1 MVSQRISPQR
11 VGTDEAVD
19 HGIAHVFERNSVAP
33 QHKILEAAL
42 VKGCG
47 QLDLA
52 QLKKELAER
61 AEPGARRL
69 GVLDAGDSEKELFL
83 IRTVNA
89 GY

>member
-1 MVSQRISPQR
+1 MRPS
-11 VGTDEAVD
+11 T

-52 QLKKELAER
+52 QLKDELADDDQS
-61 AEPGARRL
+61 GARRF
-69 GVLDAGDSEKELFL
+69 GVFRRGTFWPRSFP
-83 IRTVNA
+83 
-89 GY
+89 